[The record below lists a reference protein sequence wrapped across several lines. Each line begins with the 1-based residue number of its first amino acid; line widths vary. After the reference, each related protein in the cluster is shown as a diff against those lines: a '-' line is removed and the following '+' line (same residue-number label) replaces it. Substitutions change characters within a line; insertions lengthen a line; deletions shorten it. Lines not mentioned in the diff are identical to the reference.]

1 MTKSSRADGRWVV
14 LKFGGTSVSSR
25 ERWQTIAQVVGERI
39 AEGLRPLV
47 VCSAVSGVSDA
58 LERGV
63 AESVAGDAPSTLDT
77 LTSRHEQ
84 LAQELGLPFPG
95 PIETELAEL
104 ARLFQGAALLG
115 EMSPRLQARVLAHG
129 ELMSTRLGAAF
140 LNAEGVDT
148 AWIDAREC
156 LTTVP
161 GKDAHRAFLSATCD
175 SDLDPDLQERLG
187 ALEADVLLT
196 QGFIAHTPEGET
208 ALLGRGGSDTSAAY
222 LAAKIGAVRCEI
234 WTDVPGLYSADPRG
248 VPSARLLKR
257 LDYPEAQEIATTGAS
272 VLHPR
277 CIHPLATADIPIHIR
292 CTPHPAMSGTV
303 IHSHLSDSDARV
315 KAISIKR
322 GVMLVSME
330 TLGMWQEV
338 GFLAR
343 AFACFEDAGLSID
356 LVSTSETNV
365 TVTLDP
371 AANHLAPAVLDTLQ
385 DALGTMCR
393 SQVLGPCATVSLV
406 GRNIR
411 RMLHELGGALGVF
424 EEQRIHL
431 VSQAANDLNLSFVVD
446 ADQADRL
453 VRQLHGQLFAHST
466 ESSLLGPTWE
476 ESFASEAGPA
486 ESPWWETRRAD
497 LLALAST
504 ESPLYVYDRAS
515 LVEAA
520 GNLHGLAN
528 VERVFFAVKANPHPD
543 ILRCFAAQ
551 GLGFECVSPGELA
564 HVQEVLP
571 KLPPDRLLFTPN
583 FAPREEYAQALAAE
597 IPTTLDNL
605 HPLEA
610 WPEIFR
616 DRPVL
621 LRLDPGRGRG
631 HHAHVRTAGR
641 QSKFG
646 IAPEQVE
653 RAAELV
659 KAAGARVIGLLAHAG
674 SGIRSHESWAETAAF
689 LAGFSTSFPDLQVL
703 DLGGGLGI
711 PSKPGELPLDL
722 EALDATLASVRG
734 AHPGLS
740 LWLEPGRYLVAQ
752 AGVLLAT
759 VTQTKTKGD
768 VHYVGINAGM
778 NTLLRPALYGAWHH
792 IVNLSRLEAPL
803 DQVAHVVGPICE
815 TGDTL
820 GYQRRLATASE
831 GDVLLIATV
840 GAYGRSM
847 SSHYNLRA
855 PAMESFLP

>member
-1 MTKSSRADGRWVV
+1 
-14 LKFGGTSVSSR
+14 
-25 ERWQTIAQVVGERI
+25 
-39 AEGLRPLV
+39 
-47 VCSAVSGVSDA
+47 
-58 LERGV
+58 
-63 AESVAGDAPSTLDT
+63 
-77 LTSRHEQ
+77 
-84 LAQELGLPFPG
+84 
-95 PIETELAEL
+95 
-104 ARLFQGAALLG
+104 
-115 EMSPRLQARVLAHG
+115 
-129 ELMSTRLGAAF
+129 
-140 LNAEGVDT
+140 
-148 AWIDAREC
+148 
-156 LTTVP
+156 
-161 GKDAHRAFLSATCD
+161 
-175 SDLDPDLQERLG
+175 
-187 ALEADVLLT
+187 
-196 QGFIAHTPEGET
+196 
-208 ALLGRGGSDTSAAY
+208 
-222 LAAKIGAVRCEI
+222 
-234 WTDVPGLYSADPRG
+234 
-248 VPSARLLKR
+248 
-257 LDYPEAQEIATTGAS
+257 
-272 VLHPR
+272 
-277 CIHPLATADIPIHIR
+277 
-292 CTPHPAMSGTV
+292 
-303 IHSHLSDSDARV
+303 
-315 KAISIKR
+315 
-322 GVMLVSME
+322 
-330 TLGMWQEV
+330 
-338 GFLAR
+338 
-343 AFACFEDAGLSID
+343 
-356 LVSTSETNV
+356 V

-371 AANHLAPAVLDTLQ
+371 TANHLDPATLDSLQ
-385 DALGTMCR
+385 EALGTLCR
-393 SQVLGPCATVSLV
+393 AQVLGPCATVSLV

-476 ESFASEAGPA
+476 ESFSSETGPA
-486 ESPWWETRRAD
+486 QLPWWETRRED
-497 LLALAST
+497 LLALVKHDT
-504 ESPLYVYDRAS
+504 PLYVYDQAS
-515 LVEAA
+515 LVEASS
-520 GNLHGLAN
+520 NLHGLAN
-528 VERVFFAVKANPHPD
+528 VDRVFFAVKANPHPD
-543 ILRCFAAQ
+543 ILRCFERQ

-571 KLPPDRLLFTPN
+571 DLPPDRLLFTPN

-610 WPEIFR
+610 WPDIFR
-616 DRPVL
+616 GRAIL

-653 RAAELV
+653 RAAELA
-659 KAAGARVIGLLAHAG
+659 KAAGARVIGLHAHAG
-674 SGIRSHESWAETAAF
+674 SGIRNHESWAETAAF
-689 LAGFSTSFPDLQVL
+689 LAGFASRFPELQIL

-722 EALDATLASVRG
+722 EALDATLAQVRS

-768 VHYVGINAGM
+768 VHYVGIDAGM
-778 NTLLRPALYGAWHH
+778 NTLIRPALYGAWHH
-792 IVNLSRLEAPL
+792 IVNLTRLEAPL

-820 GYQRRLATASE
+820 GYQRHLATAQE

-855 PAMESFLP
+855 PATESFLT